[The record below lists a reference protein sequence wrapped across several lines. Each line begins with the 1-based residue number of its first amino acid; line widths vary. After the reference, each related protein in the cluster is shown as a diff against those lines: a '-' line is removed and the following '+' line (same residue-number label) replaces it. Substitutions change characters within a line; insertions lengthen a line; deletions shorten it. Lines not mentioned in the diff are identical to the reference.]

1 MHNPPKRL
9 HNPTS
14 PIIAISST
22 TVPHDETWPYI
33 TFLYEELGEPRNR
46 LESQLKDRYKHC
58 YRQSK
63 NLGLTGA
70 QWLDCGL
77 HKQVFA
83 LENTAWPRVIKLFC
97 EPGEWE
103 RERFVYN
110 KAKHKDHLLPHVYYE
125 HYATCD
131 RIEVIES
138 ITELAH
144 RVSLRNLLNL
154 GYAKK
159 IMKRHLKTLYMHN
172 FGFYQDKL
180 VWTDIGD
187 CKWVF

>member
-1 MHNPPKRL
+1 MHDAPKLLR
-9 HNPTS
+9 HHAS
-14 PIIAISST
+14 PIAINNT

-33 TFLYEELGEPRNR
+33 TFLYEELGKPRNR
-46 LESQLKDRYKHC
+46 LESRLQDRYKHC
-58 YRQSK
+58 YEQSK
-63 NLGLTGA
+63 SLGITSA
-70 QWLDCGL
+70 QWIDCGL

-97 EPGEWE
+97 EPAEWE

-110 KAKHKDHLLPHVYYE
+110 KVKHKDHLLPHVYHE

-131 RIEVIES
+131 WVEVIKS

-144 RVSLRNLLNL
+144 QVSLRNCLNL

-159 IMKRHLKTLYMHN
+159 IMKRHLKTSHLHN
-172 FGFYQDKL
+172 FGFYQDNL

-187 CKWVF
+187 CKWV